1 MINLLIFHKI
11 CDQRT
16 EQFEDVS
23 LYILKD
29 ILADCHYEFPTID
42 ELQNSTVAGKQV
54 GLTFDDGNSSDF
66 NLVFPVLR
74 EHSARATFFVV
85 TRWLDKPGFLTTK
98 QVRELH
104 RAGMQI
110 GSHSSSHP
118 DFRKLSTAER
128 GRELDE
134 SRKTLEDITGA
145 VISTFA
151 FPYGSESKDAIDA
164 VMAAGYSH
172 CCTSRHGV
180 MRGMASVMPRNSIHS
195 RTTPAAVRQVLAAG
209 WNTRLV
215 WKLED
220 AAKAAVKSS
229 FPHGYPAIRARF
241 VRK

>member
-23 LYILKD
+23 LVILKD
-29 ILADCHYEFPTID
+29 ILADRCYEFPTID
-42 ELQNSTVAGKQV
+42 ELRNSTVARKQV

-66 NLVFPVLR
+66 HLVFPVLR
-74 EHSARATFFVV
+74 EHFARATFFVV
-85 TRWLDKPGFLTTK
+85 TRWLDQPGFLTTK

-128 GRELDE
+128 SRELEE

-151 FPYGSESKDAIDA
+151 FPYGFEPEDAIDA

-180 MRGMASVMPRNSIHS
+180 MRGMTSVMPRNSINS
-195 RTTPAAVRQVLAAG
+195 GMTPDAVRRVLAAE
-209 WNTRLV
+209 WDTRLV

-220 AAKAAVKSS
+220 TGKAALKSS
-229 FPHGYPAIRARF
+229 LPHAYPTIRAWLA
-241 VRK
+241 RK